1 MTIEPVE
8 LAPWFLVV
16 GGAERCI
23 YPRCGPTSQ
32 RPVEWEDQAMN
43 KPRDRE
49 MIKTRLLTVITTIMA
64 SSALAKEPIEVK
76 VVPPRCV
83 TTRVAKI
90 HPAQKLEPGEKEEP
104 VEGEPGSF
112 FRCGAC
118 AGSMEYTN
126 NIWHITA
133 YRRVPA
139 MEESRKGDVV
149 TYCLVSK
156 YIYCPKGDD
165 RGKTY
170 LVKNHRTGKTWNA
183 TNGSHICGGA

>member
-1 MTIEPVE
+1 
-8 LAPWFLVV
+8 
-16 GGAERCI
+16 
-23 YPRCGPTSQ
+23 
-32 RPVEWEDQAMN
+32 
-43 KPRDRE
+43 
-49 MIKTRLLTVITTIMA
+49 MIKTRLLTVITTIVA

-76 VVPPRCV
+76 VVPPQCV

-126 NIWHITA
+126 DIWHITA
-133 YRRVPA
+133 YARVTA

-170 LVKNHRTGKTWNA
+170 IVKNHRTGKTWKA